1 MTLVLFAILMVLL
14 MGSVQVYIALALS
27 TVVAIAFFTN
37 IPLEILPQRMF
48 AGIDKFSLM
57 AVPFFILAANVMNGG
72 GLSKRILNFA
82 KALIGHKKGGLAMT
96 VVLSCMFFGAVSGSS
111 PATVIAIGA
120 LMLPA
125 LKEAH
130 YGEDFSVGLIT
141 SSAAVAVII
150 PPSIGM
156 IVYGSVTGVSVGE
169 LFMAGLGPGI
179 VYGAVFMLY
188 SYYYAKK
195 NKLQTEKK
203 ASLREIW
210 LAFVDAVWALGIP
223 VLILGGIYGG
233 IFTPTEAAA
242 VAAVYSIFISI
253 FVYRDLDFK
262 GLINETINSAVGT
275 AQVMILLA
283 AASVFSWILTRQQ
296 VPQALAEALM
306 SISNSKVAILL
317 MINAILLIVGMFIDP
332 ASSTTILAPLFL
344 PLALSFGIDPVH
356 LGIIMVV
363 NGALGMFTPP
373 FGLNLF
379 VATGIS
385 DLSISKII
393 RGAVPFIILS
403 LITMAII
410 TFVPQISLW
419 LPSVLK

>member
-262 GLINETINSAVGT
+262 GLINETI
-275 AQVMILLA
+275 I
-283 AASVFSWILTRQQ
+283 QQ
-296 VPQALAEALM
+296 
-306 SISNSKVAILL
+306 
-317 MINAILLIVGMFIDP
+317 
-332 ASSTTILAPLFL
+332 
-344 PLALSFGIDPVH
+344 
-356 LGIIMVV
+356 
-363 NGALGMFTPP
+363 
-373 FGLNLF
+373 
-379 VATGIS
+379 
-385 DLSISKII
+385 
-393 RGAVPFIILS
+393 
-403 LITMAII
+403 
-410 TFVPQISLW
+410 
-419 LPSVLK
+419 